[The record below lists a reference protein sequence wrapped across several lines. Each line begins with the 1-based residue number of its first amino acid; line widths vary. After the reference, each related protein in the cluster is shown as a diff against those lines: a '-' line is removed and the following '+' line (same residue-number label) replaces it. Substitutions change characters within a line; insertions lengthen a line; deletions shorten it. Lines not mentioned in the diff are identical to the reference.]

1 MPDIEGGRDQEEE
14 VEGEFDGC
22 GDAVSCEDH
31 FSCSLFLS
39 FTDLKILT
47 TPKRATQGRASKKYS
62 WKVGDL
68 IKRGY
73 LIHRREG

>member
-1 MPDIEGGRDQEEE
+1 MPNIEGGGDQEEE
-14 VEGEFDGC
+14 VEGELDGC
-22 GDAVSCEDH
+22 GDAVCCEDH

-47 TPKRATQGRASKKYS
+47 APKRATQGEASGGCS
-62 WKVGDL
+62 WEVGDL